1 MKIPLIS
8 LLLIFALWSCRQT
21 AKVETQE
28 PQTMTK
34 KITFKVPSVIKEL
47 AEFCDLQVSD
57 STDVNDNFS
66 FFLVNSNGVVEPAS
80 MVAAVDSY
88 KALIRSGAVTNFPV
102 FEIQNTPNAI
112 LTVAGKGYGG
122 MIWGTFLVNKN
133 TFEVSKVAFEHKAES
148 EGYGTGI
155 SLSTFEDQFVGATI
169 RFEENTYGMNQDG
182 KTVIPGTQ
190 SIDGISGATVTYK
203 AVVDM
208 VNEGLKKYDPYLN
221 GQQTE

>member
-1 MKIPLIS
+1 MKTPLIT
-8 LLLIFALWSCRQT
+8 LLLLFALWSCRQT
-21 AKVETQE
+21 AKVEIEE
-28 PQTMTK
+28 PQTTTK
-34 KITFKVPSVIKEL
+34 KITFKVPSAIKEL

-57 STDVNDNFS
+57 STDVNDTFG
-66 FFLVNSNGVVEPAS
+66 FFLVNSNGAVEPAS

-88 KALIRSGAVTNFPV
+88 KALIRSGTVTNFPI

-122 MIWGTFLVNKN
+122 MIWGKFLVNKN
-133 TFEVSKVAFEHKAES
+133 TFEVSRVAFEHKAES

-155 SLSTFEDQFVGATI
+155 TLSTFENQFVGPKI
-169 RFEENTYGMNQDG
+169 SFEENTFGLDNG
-182 KTVIPGTQ
+182 KNT
-190 SIDGISGATVTYK
+190 IDGVSGATVTYK

-208 VNEGLKKYDPYLN
+208 VNEGLKNYEPYLN

>member
-28 PQTMTK
+28 PQTTTK
-34 KITFKVPSVIKEL
+34 KITFKVPSEIKEL

-57 STDVNDNFS
+57 STDVNDNFN
-66 FFLVNSNGVVEPAS
+66 FFLVNSNGAVEPAS

-88 KALIRSGAVTNFPV
+88 KALIRSGAVTNFPI

-133 TFEVSKVAFEHKAES
+133 TFEVSRVAFEHKAES

-155 SLSTFEDQFVGATI
+155 TLSTFENQFVGPKI
-169 RFEENTYGMNQDG
+169 SFEENTFGLDNG
-182 KTVIPGTQ
+182 KNT
-190 SIDGISGATVTYK
+190 IDGVSGATVTYK

-208 VNEGLKKYDPYLN
+208 VNEGLKNYEPYLN